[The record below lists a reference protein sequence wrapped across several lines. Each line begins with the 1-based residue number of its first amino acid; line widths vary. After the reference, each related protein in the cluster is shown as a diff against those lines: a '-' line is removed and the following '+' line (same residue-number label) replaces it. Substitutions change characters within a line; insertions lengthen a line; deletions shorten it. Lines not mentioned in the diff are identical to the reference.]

1 MSKRASS
8 MSALER
14 IFAARVP
21 RYTSYPTA
29 PHFHA
34 GIGDAQYRD
43 WLGQLRPGMAL
54 SLYLHIPFCDTLC
67 WFCGCHTTVVNNY
80 APIKEYCSLLLRE
93 MREVAALLGRRHP
106 VSHIHWGGGSPTML
120 AHADMAHLTA
130 AIGDMF
136 PLAPNVEMAVE
147 IDPRGFDAAK
157 AATLAACGLTRASIG
172 VQDCDPKVQ
181 KAINRVQPVEDIER
195 SVRLLRDHAI
205 HDISLD
211 LIYGL
216 PYQTAESFERTL
228 ALAIQLAPRRIAIFG
243 YAHVPSFKKHQA
255 LIPESALPGIAQ
267 RMALAQQAEYTL
279 RAAGYQPIGLDH
291 FAHPDDPMARAARDG
306 TVKRNFQGYTV
317 DDAPALIGLGVSA
330 IGALP
335 QGYLQNASSVAGYRT
350 ALNDDRLPVARGI
363 ALSDEDRLRRDV
375 IEQIM
380 CFLRADLGEIC
391 LRRGKQIDSLDWALD
406 ELEPL
411 HMEGALLISGRLITI
426 NPAMRPAA
434 RLASAVFDAFL
445 DAGTVRHSLSA

>member
-1 MSKRASS
+1 
-8 MSALER
+8 MSALEK

-43 WLGQLRPGMAL
+43 WLGQLRPGTAI

-80 APIKEYCSLLLRE
+80 APVKAYSSLLLRE
-93 MREVAALLGRRHP
+93 MQEVAQLLGQRHP

-120 AHADMAHLTA
+120 AHADMVHLTA

-136 PLAPNVEMAVE
+136 PLAPDVETAVE

-216 PYQTAESFERTL
+216 PHQTAESFERTL
-228 ALAIQLAPRRIAIFG
+228 NLAIQLAPRRIAIFG

-255 LIPESALPGIAQ
+255 LIPESALPGTAQ

-317 DDAPALIGLGVSA
+317 DDAPVLIGLGVSA
-330 IGALP
+330 ISALP
-335 QGYLQNASSVAGYRT
+335 QGYLQNASSVAGYRA
-350 ALNDDRLPVARGI
+350 ALNDGRLPVARGI

-391 LRRGKQIDSLDWALD
+391 LRHGKQVHSLDWALN

-411 HMEGALLISGRLITI
+411 RMEGALLVSGRLITI

-445 DAGTVRHSLSA
+445 EAGTVRHSLSA